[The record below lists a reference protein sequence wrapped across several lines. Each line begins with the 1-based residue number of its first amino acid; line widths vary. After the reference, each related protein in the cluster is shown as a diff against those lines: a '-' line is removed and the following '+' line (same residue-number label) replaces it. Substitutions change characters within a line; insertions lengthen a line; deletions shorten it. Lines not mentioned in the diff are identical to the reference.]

1 MQSCAHALCARYEN
15 SPATMN
21 STAIEY
27 DVFISCKSEDYAY
40 ARDIYNYLTNECG
53 RKVFLAD
60 AELRKKGVAV
70 FGEVIDEA
78 LDSADHLILFA
89 SKAEYAQTTY
99 VKNEWRLFLEEKRS
113 GRKEGNILT
122 VLKGVKL
129 ASLPISLR
137 QFQSFDFE
145 DFRGVVDFLPRLKA
159 QEQSVNV
166 AEHGSKP
173 TSKSEPTPVVKQVA
187 QPAVRSY
194 KVGDYYNENGKE
206 GVVFSVDAT
215 GRHGKI
221 VSLDDAKLPW
231 CTKVQYDR
239 KIFIGAGSS
248 TEAKLNTDIVMA
260 RADRKEYPV
269 FMWCRGKGADWYLP
283 SKEELVE
290 LSEVRTIVSETMRSK
305 GGKNL
310 SDWYWASSEYD
321 ECFAWYVGMGNG
333 RTYFYYKDY
342 LYYVRAVSAF

>member
-1 MQSCAHALCARYEN
+1 
-15 SPATMN
+15 MN

-40 ARDIYNYLTNECG
+40 ARDIYNYLKNECG

-70 FGEVIDEA
+70 FGDVIDEA

-89 SKAEYAQTTY
+89 SKAEYAKTTY
-99 VKNEWRLFLEEKRS
+99 VKNEWRVFLEEKRS

-122 VLKGVKL
+122 VLKGVEL

-137 QFQSFDFE
+137 QFQSFEFE

-166 AEHGSKP
+166 AEHGTKP

-206 GVVFSVDAT
+206 GVVFWVDAT

-221 VSLDDAKLPW
+221 VSLDEANLLW

-239 KIFIGAGSS
+239 KIFVGAESS
-248 TEAKLNTDIVMA
+248 TEGKLNTDIVMA
-260 RADRKEYPV
+260 RADREEYPA
-269 FMWCRGKGADWYLP
+269 FMWCREKGADWYLP
-283 SKEELVE
+283 AEEELEE
-290 LSEVRTIVSETMRSK
+290 LFEVKTIVSETMRSK

-310 SDWYWASSEYD
+310 SGFFLWSSSEHDEFCKCARGVCMYGGDTSYD
-321 ECFAWYVGMGNG
+321 LKYN
-333 RTYFYYKDY
+333 Y
-342 LYYVRAVSAF
+342 YYVRAVSAF

>member
-1 MQSCAHALCARYEN
+1 MCARYEN

-40 ARDIYNYLTNECG
+40 ARDIYNYLKNECG

-89 SKAEYAQTTY
+89 SKAEFAQTTY

-122 VLKGVKL
+122 VLKGVEL

-137 QFQSFDFE
+137 QFQSFEFD

-166 AEHGSKP
+166 AEHGPKP

-187 QPAVRSY
+187 QPAGRSY
-194 KVGDYYNENGKE
+194 KVGDYYNENDKE

-221 VSLDDAKLPW
+221 VSLDEAKLQW
-231 CTKVQYDR
+231 CTEVQYDR
-239 KIFIGAGSS
+239 KIFVGAGSS
-248 TEAKLNTDIVMA
+248 TKGKLNTDIVMA
-260 RADRKEYPV
+260 RADREEYPA
-269 FMWCRGKGADWYLP
+269 FMWCREKGADWYLP
-283 SKEELVE
+283 SKKELGE
-290 LSEVRTIVSETMRSK
+290 LSEVETIVNETMRSK
-305 GGKNL
+305 GGKNV
-310 SDWYWASSEYD
+310 SDLYWSSSEDDKFCAWVVNMNDGYD
-321 ECFAWYVGMGNG
+321 HYG
-333 RTYFYYKDY
+333 YKRY
-342 LYYVRAVSAF
+342 GYYVRAVSAF

>member
-1 MQSCAHALCARYEN
+1 MCARYEN

-40 ARDIYNYLTNECG
+40 ARDIYNYLKNECG

-89 SKAEYAQTTY
+89 SKAEYAKTTY

-122 VLKGVKL
+122 VLKGVEL

-137 QFQSFDFE
+137 QFQSFEFE

-166 AEHGSKP
+166 AEQGPKP

-187 QPAVRSY
+187 QPAGRSY

-206 GVVFSVDAT
+206 GVVFWVDAT

-221 VSLDDAKLPW
+221 VSLDEAKLPW
-231 CTKVQYDR
+231 CTEVQYR
-239 KIFIGAGSS
+239 RIISVGAESS
-248 TEAKLNTDIVMA
+248 TEGKLNTDIVMA
-260 RADRKEYPV
+260 RADREEYPA
-269 FMWCRGKGADWYLP
+269 FMWCREKGADWYLP
-283 SKEELVE
+283 AHKELVE
-290 LSEVRTIVSETMRSK
+290 LSKVKTIVSETMRSK
-305 GGKNL
+305 GGKNM
-310 SDWYWASSEYD
+310 SDFHWSSSEDNKFCAWGVPMFDGYPNYD
-321 ECFAWYVGMGNG
+321 TKLNS
-333 RTYFYYKDY
+333 
-342 LYYVRAVSAF
+342 YYVRAVSAF